1 MQTVII
7 AVLLVAVAF
16 GAMFVTAYRQIRSMR
31 WKQAPVFTPI
41 DAHRVPLDEKSLVEE
56 KARELEALGFEPR
69 FWLVINPPLSHPDNT
84 LHALV
89 LFHPDTGSYGEVT
102 IHPQPEPG
110 HEFNVEFLHFPG
122 SGDILYTTNRIRHVL
137 GATPQGYQWEDPYL
151 NTLDELW
158 DYHRNRVS
166 GQAANAREVSAS
178 DFCRHGHG
186 FFDGLAVE
194 LSHRGDLTRDNRE
207 AGHRFSHLG
216 AWRLIRRIQKAGRK
230 LARSTASSD
239 PQAPRFPDPRVS
251 VIAHAN
257 NEADMA
263 RKPAPASH
271 KLGLL
276 LVSLVLFMISFGMRL
291 DLTAVIV
298 LVAVLFFHEMG
309 HIAAMRLCGFQRLQV
324 LFIPFLGAIARGEKE
339 GASPLQGTFIAL
351 AGPVPGIVL
360 GAALWLTYPE
370 WSPEWMSTLIFML
383 LFINFFN
390 LLPIYP
396 LDGGQVANLLVFQ
409 RWPGLQAAFGGISML
424 AFFGL
429 AWWLSE
435 PLLAGIGILLAFG
448 LVHQY
453 REAQVLAHIR
463 RSARD
468 GRKTGETPS
477 LHDIYQG
484 FEATRTILP
493 FHGRFQ
499 LARGLAKRIKEP
511 TPTLRDSV
519 IGLTLYLLFLLGTPV
534 AAAYHGIVDW
544 PFNDYETVDWEA
556 RIAETEDDATRA
568 QLLHSAARDAYY
580 MDHFQKARE
589 YLDDSRALLARLD
602 QSESLLMARNLH
614 LSAEIAHYYDE
625 ELAGDDTEA
634 LEQLRKDVIKD
645 LHQAVELYQL
655 NEPTVEAIDG
665 HAEVLDQ
672 LASIAEADDAPE
684 KALAHLKD
692 AEALWR
698 QLSAGDNDYGLAYK
712 LIYNLNHQARIYSK
726 LENPSAAVSRLQESM
741 SVARDMDEF
750 SRPYLLQTSANQ
762 LIDLYLD
769 QGEHT
774 RALALADELLD
785 PPDTEPD
792 LSERR
797 AWAHLKLNDHASARA
812 DLEAAIATLE
822 SDEGE
827 DYRYYYD
834 KEKADYLAQLLMVHR
849 EESQEGL
856 TREPPTR
863 DTERLLAELEAI
875 DLSPEDYKAHLQR
888 RCECRDK
895 SGYRYQ
901 RSLLMRDAVHEYL
914 P

>member
-1 MQTVII
+1 MTQIVVI
-7 AVLLVAVAF
+7 AVLLVAIAF
-16 GAMFVTAYRQIRSMR
+16 AAMFVAAYRQIRSMR

-41 DAHRVPLDEKSLVEE
+41 DAHRVPGNEKSLVEE

-69 FWLVINPPLSHPDNT
+69 FWLVINPPMSHPDST
-84 LHALV
+84 LHGLV

-110 HEFNVEFLHFPG
+110 HEFNVEFLHFPVN
-122 SGDILYTTNRIRHVL
+122 GDILYTTNRIRHVL
-137 GATPQGYQWEDPYL
+137 GVTPQGYQWEDPYL
-151 NTLDELW
+151 DTLDELW

-178 DFCRHGHG
+178 EFCRHGHA
-186 FFDGLAVE
+186 FFDGLATE
-194 LSHRGDLTRDNRE
+194 LCHRGDLTMGNRE
-207 AGHRFSHLG
+207 AGYRFSHLG
-216 AWRLIRRIQKAGRK
+216 AWRLIRRMQKAGSK
-230 LARSTASSD
+230 LAKATTHND
-239 PQAPRFPDPRVS
+239 PQTPMFPDPRVS

-291 DLTAVIV
+291 DLTALIV

-351 AGPVPGIVL
+351 AGPVPGILL

-396 LDGGQVANLLVFQ
+396 LDGGQVANLLIFQ
-409 RWPGLQAAFGGISML
+409 RWPGLQAAFGGTSML

-463 RSARD
+463 RGARD
-468 GRKTGETPS
+468 GQKTGEAPS
-477 LHDIYQG
+477 LHAIYQG

-499 LARGLAKRIKEP
+499 LARGLSKRLKEP

-519 IGLTLYLLFLLGTPV
+519 IGLALYLLFLLGTPV

-556 RIAETEDDATRA
+556 RLAETEDDATRA
-568 QLLHSAARDAYY
+568 QVLYSAARDAYY
-580 MDHFQKARE
+580 MDRFQKARE
-589 YLDDSRALLARLD
+589 YLDESRELLARLGL
-602 QSESLLMARNLH
+602 SESLSMARNLH

-634 LEQLRKDVIKD
+634 LEQLRKDAIND
-645 LHQAVELYQL
+645 LQRAVELYQL
-655 NEPTVEAIDG
+655 NESTVEAIDG
-665 HAEVLDQ
+665 HAEALDQ
-672 LASIAEADDAPE
+672 LASIAETDDAPE
-684 KALAHLKD
+684 QALAYLKE

-698 QLSAGDNDYGLAYK
+698 QLAAEDNGYSLV
-712 LIYNLNHQARIYSK
+712 YNLNHQARVYSE
-726 LENPSAAVSRLQESM
+726 LENHTAAIGRLRESM
-741 SVARDMDEF
+741 SVARSMDEF
-750 SRPYLLQTSANQ
+750 SRPYLLRTSANQ
-762 LIDLYLD
+762 LIDLHLD
-769 QGEHT
+769 LGEYN
-774 RALALADELLD
+774 RALALADELRD
-785 PPDTEPD
+785 QPDMEPD

-797 AWAHLKLNDHASARA
+797 AWAHFKLSDHTSARA
-812 DLEAAIATLE
+812 DLEAAITTLE
-822 SDEGE
+822 SNEGE

-849 EESQEGL
+849 EESHGGL

-863 DTERLLAELEAI
+863 DTERLLAELDAI

-888 RCECRDK
+888 QCECGDK